1 MNRKSL
7 NSAKGLFFLVPALLV
22 VASCGEDAS
31 ETTFDSVD
39 ELTSSMQS
47 EGLECNAMDS
57 TTYETG
63 TNEVAEQV
71 LCVEGHS
78 LTVWE
83 EGYDA
88 DDESS
93 ETDPL
98 VREMEEQGTIEHL
111 RGANWHVMSING
123 DLLDELHETF
133 GGQRNEQDLPDFG

>member
-71 LCVEGHS
+71 LCVEGH
-78 LTVWE
+78 
-83 EGYDA
+83 
-88 DDESS
+88 
-93 ETDPL
+93 
-98 VREMEEQGTIEHL
+98 H
-111 RGANWHVMSING
+111 
-123 DLLDELHETF
+123 
-133 GGQRNEQDLPDFG
+133 